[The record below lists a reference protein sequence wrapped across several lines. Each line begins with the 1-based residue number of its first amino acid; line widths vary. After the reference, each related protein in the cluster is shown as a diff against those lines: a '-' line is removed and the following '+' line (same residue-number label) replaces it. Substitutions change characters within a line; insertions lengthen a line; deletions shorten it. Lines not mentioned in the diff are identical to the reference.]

1 MPQIFFIC
9 VICAICGYFRCK
21 MPKIIIEFKDVYK
34 AFNGVLVHNGI
45 NLSISEG
52 EIMSLL
58 GGSGSGKSVLLK
70 ELIGLMRPDKGD
82 IVVMGNHVT
91 HMNEEALIKLREHVG
106 MLFQGSA
113 LFDSLTVF
121 ENIAYPLREHL
132 QLTEKEIQK
141 RVAEKLLL
149 VGLSGI
155 ENKMPAELSG
165 GMKKRVGLARAIA
178 TEPDIILYDEPTT
191 GLDPITAQRI
201 NELIIE
207 LQRKLGITTI
217 VVTHDLHCVKTVSD
231 RIAMLYEGK
240 IVAVGTWEELAT
252 SNVPAVKDFLS
263 GNICL

>member
-1 MPQIFFIC
+1 MS
-9 VICAICGYFRCK
+9 
-21 MPKIIIEFKDVYK
+21 KIIIEFKDVYK
-34 AFNGVLVHNGI
+34 SFNGLIVHNGI
-45 NLSISEG
+45 NLSILEG
-52 EIMSLL
+52 EIISLL

-70 ELIGLMRPDKGD
+70 ELIGLMKPD
-82 IVVMGNHVT
+82 MGNIIVMDKHVT
-91 HMNEEALIKLREHVG
+91 QLREDDLIKLREHVG

-121 ENIAYPLREHL
+121 ENVAYPLREHL
-132 QLTEKEIQK
+132 KLTEEEIKE
-141 RVAEKLLL
+141 RVAEKLKL

-155 ENKMPAELSG
+155 ETKMPAELSG

-207 LQRKLGITTI
+207 LRRKLGITTI

-231 RIAMLYEGK
+231 RIAMLYDGK
-240 IVAVGTWEELAT
+240 ILTVGTWEQLAT
-252 SNVPAVKDFLS
+252 SGLQAVKDFIS